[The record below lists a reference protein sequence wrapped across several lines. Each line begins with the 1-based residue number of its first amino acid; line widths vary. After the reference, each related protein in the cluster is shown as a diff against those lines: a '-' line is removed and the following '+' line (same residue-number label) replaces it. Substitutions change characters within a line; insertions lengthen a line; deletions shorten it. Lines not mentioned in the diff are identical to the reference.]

1 MPSDRIPL
9 AHPPHTRTAAQ
20 SRSKALI
27 LAAVCL
33 AGMMMPLS
41 FTAPGIAIPAISKT
55 FGGSPLALAWVVNA
69 FILAFGSAVMAAGA
83 LADRFGRKRM
93 FAWGTVAFGL
103 TSLAQTFSP
112 DLTTLIVLRTL
123 QGIAAATT
131 MAGGSASIAHE
142 FEGPARTHAYSLL
155 GTSFGVGLAF
165 GPVWAG
171 FLIENMGWRSI
182 FMTSVVISALV
193 LLFGVPRM
201 HESRD
206 PDAKGV
212 DVWGTLSFTALLLLL
227 NLGIMQ
233 GPQSGWTSLPTL
245 ALLAGAAVFL
255 AVFIQVERTHPRSM
269 LDLSLF
275 RNRRFLGAQALPF
288 GTAFSFVVP
297 LILLP
302 VRFIGVEG
310 WDPVHAGLM
319 MVALAAPMLIVP
331 FVGALMTR
339 WFSAATLCL
348 AGFVISTVGMLWLAN
363 IEPGSAGS
371 TFAWPMLLIGIG
383 AGLPWGLMDDLAIS
397 VVARERAGMATG
409 FFATVRVAGES
420 VALAITGAVLVGLL
434 QGALLNHLSGSG
446 LPVVTLS
453 NTLAA
458 GDLHQ
463 AGVQWPGVAHAAW
476 VSIYGEAFHDMALAL
491 AALTFIAGVIAWLT
505 LRVAPAAAT
514 SVAAAAQP
522 VLCAAKAED

>member
-1 MPSDRIPL
+1 MTQ
-9 AHPPHTRTAAQ
+9 HAQ
-20 SRSKALI
+20 ERSKWLV
-27 LAAVCL
+27 LSAVCL

-41 FTAPGIAIPAISKT
+41 FTAPGIAIPAISKE
-55 FGGSPLALAWVVNA
+55 FGGSTLALAWVVNA

-93 FAWGTVAFGL
+93 FTWGIVAFGL
-103 TSLAQTFSP
+103 TSLAQTFAP

-123 QGIAAATT
+123 QGIAAATA
-131 MAGGSASIAHE
+131 MAGGSASLAHE
-142 FEGPARTHAYSLL
+142 FDGPARTHAYSLL
-155 GTSFGVGLAF
+155 GTSFGVGLAI

-171 FLIENMGWRSI
+171 FLIEHMGWRAI

-193 LLFGVPRM
+193 LIFGVPRM

-206 PDAKGV
+206 PGAKGV

-233 GPQSGWTSLPTL
+233 GPQTGWASLPTL
-245 ALLAGAAVFL
+245 ALLVGALVCL
-255 AVFIQVERTHPRSM
+255 VVFIQVERTHPRSM
-269 LDLSLF
+269 LDLALF

-319 MVALAAPMLIVP
+319 MVPLAAPMLIVP
-331 FVGALMTR
+331 FLAALLTR
-339 WFSAATLCL
+339 WFAAATLCL
-348 AGFVISTVGMLWLAN
+348 AGFVISTVALVWLSTVP
-363 IEPGSAGS
+363 PGSLA
-371 TFAWPMLLIGIG
+371 TDFMWPMLLIGVG

-420 VALAITGAVLVGLL
+420 VSLAITGAVLVGLL
-434 QGALLNHLSGSG
+434 QAAVLRHLPGNV
-446 LPVVTLS
+446 PVVDLA

-458 GDLHQ
+458 GDVHQ
-463 AGVQWPGVAHAAW
+463 AGLAWQGVAHGQW
-476 VSIYGEAFHDMALAL
+476 LHIYGEAFHDMTLAL
-491 AALTFIAGVIAWLT
+491 AALTFVAGLLAFMT
-505 LRVAPAAAT
+505 LRVAHAAPGCIA
-514 SVAAAAQP
+514 P
-522 VLCAAKAED
+522 RYGRGG